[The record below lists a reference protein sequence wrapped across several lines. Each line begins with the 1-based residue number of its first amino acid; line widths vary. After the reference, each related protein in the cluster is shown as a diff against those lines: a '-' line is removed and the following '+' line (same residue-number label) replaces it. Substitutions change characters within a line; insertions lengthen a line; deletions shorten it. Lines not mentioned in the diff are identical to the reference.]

1 MVGVIWLWWICDVTK
16 IENTQQRQLYLSA
29 GANSGLRP
37 GDAVSVYR
45 TKQVFDRNQQSRWQ
59 LTDTKIFAVVK
70 QVQPDFSIAELPMDA
85 RMLNVQMDDV
95 VFAW

>member
-1 MVGVIWLWWICDVTK
+1 MYKSLICQPYVTK
-16 IENTQQRQLYLSA
+16 LKIPSNTVIFISRCC
-29 GANSGLRP
+29 NSGLRP

-70 QVQPDFSIAELPMDA
+70 QVQPDFSIAELLMDA